1 MPVPLGSVVRSKAWW
16 LLLPGVTASVSS
28 RVAGAA
34 AKRACLRGRSSV
46 LGPSRDFKGVAC
58 ASARAWRAST
68 SSSQVNRGNFGGA
81 FSLVRIKWME
91 WR

>member
-34 AKRACLRGRSSV
+34 AKRACLRGRSV
-46 LGPSRDFKGVAC
+46 LGPSGDFKGVAC